1 MLAQSF
7 SAVSWACMAV
17 RREAFDQVGGFDEAH
32 LSDAFGDTDFCLRLA
47 EVGWTVSWTPH
58 AELLHHEDKGEP
70 REGDGENAVRFAREI
85 RYLHGRWPE
94 VLERDPAYNPNLS
107 LAHETVPLSWPPRA
121 SYR

>member
-1 MLAQSF
+1 M
-7 SAVSWACMAV
+7 
-17 RREAFDQVGGFDEAH
+17 
-32 LSDAFGDTDFCLRLA
+32 
-47 EVGWTVSWTPH
+47 
-58 AELLHHEDKGEP
+58 
-70 REGDGENAVRFAREI
+70 RFAREI